1 VLSVLFLGP
10 RVGWCSP
17 QALCFVSLVIVSL
30 QVSLPSVPI
39 GARLHLLKRWGPWDP
54 DGEARA
60 LCSMHVVVARSG
72 VGAVFVSWYSSYSD
86 TKVQVLAHNRDFSLT
101 ELSSSILSP
110 LSRSLRVLPRH
121 DWGVFLCGIMGG
133 GDDGERSHRLWAHLP
148 TLTPNREDTL

>member
-1 VLSVLFLGP
+1 MLAAGSVLCLARDSVTSGIPPFGTY
-10 RVGWCSP
+10 RCSP
-17 QALCFVSLVIVSL
+17 AF
-30 QVSLPSVPI
+30 
-39 GARLHLLKRWGPWDP
+39 AERWGPWGP